1 MKLMEPNVMV
11 SGGMDELSQLGN
23 RLEEVKRMMELFFM
37 GSEKRLPAKE
47 RDAISQAIRRFIP
60 GQDAVVRFK
69 HQNLMQRLLTM
80 ERYWH
85 RTLKA
90 IEEGRYERD
99 LFKADFRQVRKPPSS
114 IGSPQTRSVRQQ
126 SEEDDAAASFLASLD
141 GADSMPAIEIRGV
154 RKSERLMPKI
164 EQRGRGKDK
173 LD

>member
-1 MKLMEPNVMV
+1 MV
-11 SGGMDELSQLGN
+11 SGAMDELSQLTN

-47 RDAISQAIRRFIP
+47 RDAISQAIRRFVP
-60 GQDAVVRFK
+60 GQDSVVRFK

-80 ERYWH
+80 ERYWK

-99 LFKADFRQVRKPPSS
+99 LFKADFRSPSKS
-114 IGSPQTRSVRQQ
+114 TASTQQAQNRSAQ
-126 SEEDDAAASFLASLD
+126 SRREEDDAAASFLASL
-141 GADSMPAIEIRGV
+141 GEADAMPAIEIRGV
-154 RKSERLMPKI
+154 RKSDRSMPKI
-164 EQRGRGKDK
+164 EQRGHSKND